1 VSERV
6 GERLSAAGEL
16 EGLANDARERD
27 SLRSDSTEGG
37 WTGIPPT
44 GLYTISR
51 TASSSKQ
58 AEPSTSSTEDLSV
71 EAIYG
76 KALRPVCVKL
86 RAGPCM
92 TRPLVGL
99 NMVKLAPLIPIS
111 AWGQTGFSCIPCC

>member
-1 VSERV
+1 MD
-6 GERLSAAGEL
+6 GNPAHG
-16 EGLANDARERD
+16 
-27 SLRSDSTEGG
+27 
-37 WTGIPPT
+37 

-99 NMVKLAPLIPIS
+99 NMVKLAPLGTDFS
-111 AWGQTGFSCIPCC
+111 LGADGFQLHPMLLVSLV